1 MSNQHELKKF
11 KSRPIVWIL
20 VLIVPI
26 VLVLS
31 GLISRHN
38 SNKAVKEWTDNQSIP
53 VVRLVVND
61 GAITDNKIVLPG
73 HIEAFNQTP
82 IYARVNGYL
91 KSWHKDIGDVVHK
104 GDLLAEIDTPE
115 LDHQLDQAKADLASA
130 IQSQKLANITRQR
143 WENLLVTDSVSKQA
157 ADEKI
162 SDYSTKTAAVQ
173 AMQANVRRLESMLSF
188 KRVVAP
194 FDGKVTQRNTDVGAL
209 INAANNGGE
218 AGPPLFSVA
227 DIKQLRVYVDMPEN
241 YVGKLNRIV
250 SVSMTV
256 PEYPGREFNI
266 SLKALSGAVDAKSGS
281 TLTLFE
287 LENKNTL
294 LSPGSYVQVTI
305 NLPHDKNVARLPV
318 SAIMVRSQ
326 GVQVAT
332 VDRNNRIVIK
342 SVTVGNDFG
351 SYIEVLSGLNKDDRV
366 IDTPPDLVENGAL
379 VRINQPTSK
388 SDKQSKA
395 DQ

>member
-11 KSRPIVWIL
+11 KSRPIVWAL
-20 VLIVPI
+20 VLVAPI
-26 VLVLS
+26 LLVLS
-31 GLISRHN
+31 GLVSRHN
-38 SNKAVKEWTDNQSIP
+38 SNNEVKEWTDRQSIP
-53 VVRLVVND
+53 VVRLVNNE
-61 GAITDNKIVLPG
+61 GATGDNKIVVPG
-73 HIEAFNQTP
+73 RIEAFNQAP

-91 KSWHKDIGDVVHK
+91 KSWHKDIGDDVHK

-130 IQSQKLANITRQR
+130 IQSQKLADITRQR

-162 SDYSTKTAAVQ
+162 SEYSTKTASVH

-188 KRVVAP
+188 KKVVAP

-218 AGPPLFSVA
+218 SVPPLFSIA
-227 DIKQLRVYVDMPEN
+227 DTKQLRVYVDMPEN
-241 YVGKLNRIV
+241 YVGKLNRV
-250 SVSMTV
+250 ASASMTV
-256 PEYPGREFNI
+256 PEYPGKQFNI
-266 SLKALSGAVDAKSGS
+266 SMKAVSGAVDSKSGS
-281 TLTLFE
+281 SLTLFE
-287 LENKNTL
+287 LDNKNSL

-305 NLPHDKNVARLPV
+305 NLQNDINVGRLPV

-332 VDRNNRIVIK
+332 VDKNNRIVIK
-342 SVTVGNDFG
+342 SITVGNDFG

-366 IDTPPDLVENGAL
+366 IDTPPDLVENGEL
-379 VRINQPTSK
+379 VRINQPSGQ

-395 DQ
+395 N

>member
-11 KSRPIVWIL
+11 KSRLFVWSL
-20 VLIVPI
+20 VLSVPI
-26 VLVLS
+26 VLVLI

-38 SNKAVKEWTDNQSIP
+38 SNNEVKEWTDNQSIP
-53 VVRLVVND
+53 VVRLVSND
-61 GAITDNKIVLPG
+61 GDFTDNKIVVPG

-162 SDYSTKTAAVQ
+162 SDYSTKTASVQ
-173 AMQANVRRLESMLSF
+173 SMQANVRRLESMLSF

-227 DIKQLRVYVDMPEN
+227 DTKQLRVFVDMPES

-250 SVSMTV
+250 SAYMTV

-266 SLKALSGAVDAKSGS
+266 SMKALSGAVDAKSGS

-287 LENKNTL
+287 LENKNSL

-305 NLPHDKNVARLPV
+305 NLPNDTNVARLPV

-332 VDRNNRIVIK
+332 VDRNNRIDIK
-342 SVTVGNDFG
+342 SITVGNDFG

-379 VRINQPTSK
+379 VRINPATGK
-388 SDKQSKA
+388 SDKKSKA
-395 DQ
+395 D